1 MNSAIPCEEDDG
13 RLLLESRCPAD
24 GPVRHAITIIRKQ
37 RKTPILFV
45 YSAAKIPLR
54 TFDN

>member
-1 MNSAIPCEEDDG
+1 MKTAIGSEGDDG
-13 RLLLESRCPAD
+13 RLLKSRCPTD
-24 GPVRHAITIIRKQ
+24 ETVRHAITIIRKK

-45 YSAAKIPLR
+45 HSAAKIPLR